1 MYVILPKIEL
11 SCFKLLKFDLGYG
24 AISVQNEFRGQ
35 AFLDSFGWLIL
46 GFCTSVF
53 CLQRQSKLRAFIHVS
68 WKP

>member
-35 AFLDSFGWLIL
+35 AFLDSFG
-46 GFCTSVF
+46 
-53 CLQRQSKLRAFIHVS
+53 
-68 WKP
+68 